1 MITNKD
7 VSPWEGGRIPSRD
20 PAGFAA
26 DLRAAVATALISLP
40 ALIAC
45 GIVAYAPLGHDFS
58 GAGIRAA
65 VLATLLGG
73 LVTVLGSPTPG
84 FMSSPRLGSS
94 LLLGTILIHY
104 RGLLTLEGVPAGD
117 AIDLLLLL
125 APLTV
130 LLAGLIQ
137 VLAGSLRLGNLFK
150 FIPYP
155 VVAGIQNGVA
165 LLLIVRQTPVLLGG
179 DPTTPWVGIR
189 APIAAIGLLALLL
202 FWKGERFIPRPALI
216 VATFAGGSLLFV
228 GLRAVGFEAPPG
240 AVLEAIRP
248 QWPELGGMAALP
260 VLLGGRF
267 PEELLPS
274 ILMSAF
280 SLAALASIY
289 SLMDMVSWL
298 NRSSDAPLYNQELS
312 SQGLGNILSG
322 AAGGIMAE
330 GNHVRSAYQQDIG
343 VTSPRARFLGVIMPA
358 LLVLGFGSF
367 FDRIPK
373 AVIAG
378 ITIVIAARLFDP
390 WSFRLARKVF
400 RRDLANRT
408 EMLVNLAVILL
419 VCLAVLWVGI
429 MPAMALGL
437 VLSVFIFLFQVSRS
451 VIRRTMDGSRIR
463 SRRLRPPADLELL
476 ERHGGAILIM
486 ELEGTIFF
494 ASADEVAREADR
506 QMAAGIRHVI
516 LDMRR
521 VTHLDGTGARILFQI
536 QQRAQARGVTLLF
549 SHIHDGDY
557 LHRVFTDMD
566 LFDAIGRKYVFTD
579 TSSALEAAED
589 RLLAEL
595 TGREV
600 ADSHDETSGDVI
612 FGYLT
617 AEERNTLLEKMQPVS
632 FAAGDTVVR
641 ERGPA
646 DAVYFILSGSVD
658 VVIDVPRANRT
669 RIINTLHPGSVFGEM
684 SLIDGLPRSASVVT
698 REPTGC
704 LVLSREA
711 FEEISAGHPLISQ
724 KLLRYFARLLS
735 ARLRSASDIIAELE
749 S

>member
-1 MITNKD
+1 
-7 VSPWEGGRIPSRD
+7 
-20 PAGFAA
+20 
-26 DLRAAVATALISLP
+26 
-40 ALIAC
+40 
-45 GIVAYAPLGHDFS
+45 
-58 GAGIRAA
+58 
-65 VLATLLGG
+65 
-73 LVTVLGSPTPG
+73 
-84 FMSSPRLGSS
+84 
-94 LLLGTILIHY
+94 
-104 RGLLTLEGVPAGD
+104 
-117 AIDLLLLL
+117 
-125 APLTV
+125 
-130 LLAGLIQ
+130 
-137 VLAGSLRLGNLFK
+137 
-150 FIPYP
+150 
-155 VVAGIQNGVA
+155 
-165 LLLIVRQTPVLLGG
+165 
-179 DPTTPWVGIR
+179 
-189 APIAAIGLLALLL
+189 
-202 FWKGERFIPRPALI
+202 
-216 VATFAGGSLLFV
+216 
-228 GLRAVGFEAPPG
+228 
-240 AVLEAIRP
+240 
-248 QWPELGGMAALP
+248 
-260 VLLGGRF
+260 
-267 PEELLPS
+267 
-274 ILMSAF
+274 MSAC

-419 VCLAVLWVGI
+419 VCLAVLGVGI
-429 MPAMALGL
+429 MQAMALGL

-463 SRRLRPPADLELL
+463 SRRLRPPTDLEIL
-476 ERHGGAILIM
+476 ERDGGAILIM

-536 QQRAQARGVTLLF
+536 HERARARGVTLLF

-557 LHRVFTDMD
+557 LHRVFTDME
-566 LFDAIGRKYVFTD
+566 LFDAIGREHVFTD

-589 RLLAEL
+589 RLLAGL

-600 ADSHDETSGDVI
+600 D
-612 FGYLT
+612 
-617 AEERNTLLEKMQPVS
+617 R
-632 FAAGDTVVR
+632 
-641 ERGPA
+641 
-646 DAVYFILSGSVD
+646 
-658 VVIDVPRANRT
+658 
-669 RIINTLHPGSVFGEM
+669 
-684 SLIDGLPRSASVVT
+684 LPR
-698 REPTGC
+698 
-704 LVLSREA
+704 
-711 FEEISAGHPLISQ
+711 
-724 KLLRYFARLLS
+724 
-735 ARLRSASDIIAELE
+735 
-749 S
+749 